1 MAGYGVAGL
10 MAVPAAQSIIFS
22 SYSKG
27 VGSMITQGARVSLL
41 FVLLVFLAMGATGCV
56 SVDRYQA
63 MEAEA
68 AQAWQQLKEAQVA
81 YAQEKLRTITLEKQ
95 NNALKAQTDK
105 WEANLKDTI
114 TRLEGLADDWGQ
126 VRDDL
131 IRLNMDSELKRMRT
145 ENPDAK
151 GVILLEPTGRAVSQK
166 RTAKAVEK
174 AVTPETE
181 EAELNRVLEQFRNLL
196 KK

>member
-1 MAGYGVAGL
+1 
-10 MAVPAAQSIIFS
+10 
-22 SYSKG
+22 
-27 VGSMITQGARVSLL
+27 MITQGARVSLL
-41 FVLLVFLAMGATGCV
+41 FVLLVFFTMGATGCV

-68 AQAWQQLKEAQVA
+68 AQARQQLKEAQVA

-131 IRLNMDSELKRMRT
+131 IRLNMDRELKRMRT

-151 GVILLEPTGRAVSQK
+151 GVILLEPTGRAVPQK